1 MYNYFIN
8 YLFIRIDTLCHTFIQ
23 DCQTILLNLDE
34 YDNVDMI
41 TAVPFT

>member
-8 YLFIRIDTLCHTFIQ
+8 YLFIRTDTLGHTFIQ

-34 YDNVDMI
+34 YNNVDMI